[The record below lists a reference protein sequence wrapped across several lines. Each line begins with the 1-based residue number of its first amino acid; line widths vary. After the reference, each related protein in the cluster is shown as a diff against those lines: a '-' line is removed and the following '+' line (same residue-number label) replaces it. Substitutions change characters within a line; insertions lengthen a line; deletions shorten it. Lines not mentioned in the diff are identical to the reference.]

1 MNDIDRTIQHIQ
13 QLQIRAALR
22 EVARDVDRMNNSLA
36 RLDARKR
43 HVWLDAQCHKARS
56 YQKALAD
63 GAAFVPDGTK
73 AIFFRGGR

>member
-1 MNDIDRTIQHIQ
+1 MNDIDTVIKNIQ
-13 QLQIRAALR
+13 QLQVLAALQ
-22 EVARDVDRMNNSLA
+22 EVAREADALNNRLA
-36 RLDARKR
+36 RLEARKR

-63 GAAFVPDGTK
+63 GAAFIPDGTK